1 MDGTRMR
8 GRTERMQG
16 NGEGLICKGWNMKKR
31 KCGEVK
37 ERNKAEEEKIRER
50 GRLSKGEWLKQ
61 IR

>member
-37 ERNKAEEEKIRER
+37 ERNKAEEGKI
-50 GRLSKGEWLKQ
+50 KQ
-61 IR
+61 R